1 MIFPW
6 WNNATRGERLV
17 FFSIIFF
24 AIVVRMFG
32 INTLELWHD
41 ETGSMLAANGL
52 SYVGDVPGQGFTKSD
67 LPSWNTLPN
76 VISACLFIDSGNGS
90 LYTVLLHGW
99 SILFGNAP
107 AALRSLSMIA
117 SLLTVMVAF
126 LFALRLFQSS
136 TAALA
141 TAALIASSQSFIGPS
156 VQIRSYALAV
166 LLSLVA
172 TALLFRLL
180 RSARPAP
187 WTIVLYGL
195 TAGAAVLT
203 HYSTCYI
210 LLAHPIVLMIMR
222 TPPSNILRIALGGAL
237 ALALFAIWMQF
248 AGSEGLERMRITN
261 QNYVDQVTTNP
272 GIVSFFYATTFRT
285 VLEGWLVQLLCA
297 TGNGLQYLGPPLRV
311 IAPLLVVPVMLIV
324 VAYTRSKEAVERR
337 TLCSLCVLLL
347 SSMVYATVLSMS
359 SGHTVSFQ
367 AHYAVFAAPYAALL
381 LGRSVSLLPV
391 PTDRLRPLAIVAVVA
406 LAMVVITSLFIGRA
420 TGIIAP
426 NRYQLYADRSTV
438 ALDRYRNDHVSA
450 IHSSKYAAYLFALYG
465 PPEADHLKHFVDTAY
480 NGISGLIVER
490 GGRSW
495 VVPVRPRSLEFPRSE
510 PKDGEL
516 WHLDHG
522 GPRPVIPDSVD
533 TWVPLAI
540 AQGDPSN

>member
-1 MIFPW
+1 MIFRW
-6 WNNATRGERLV
+6 WSNARRGERMV
-17 FFSIIFF
+17 FFTIVVF
-24 AIVVRMFG
+24 AIAVRMYG

-52 SYVGDVPGQGFTKSD
+52 SYWGDVPGQGFTKSD

-107 AALRSLSMIA
+107 AALRTLSAIA

-126 LFALRLFQSS
+126 SFSLRLFRSS
-136 TAALA
+136 AAALA

-172 TALLFRLL
+172 TALLFRSL

-195 TAGAAVLT
+195 AVGAAVLT
-203 HYSTCYI
+203 HYSTCYVF
-210 LLAHPIVLMIMR
+210 LAHPIVVLIMR
-222 TPPSNILRIALGGAL
+222 TSPRNILRIALGGAL
-237 ALALFAIWMQF
+237 ALALFAIWMKLG
-248 AGSEGLERMRITN
+248 GSEGLERMRITN
-261 QNYVDQVTTNP
+261 QNYVVQVTTTP

-285 VLEGWLVQLLCA
+285 VLEGWVVQLLNA
-297 TGNGLQYLGPPLRV
+297 TSNGLQYLGPPLRV
-311 IAPLLVVPVMLIV
+311 IAPLLVVPVTLTVI
-324 VAYTRSKEAVERR
+324 AFARSKDAVERR
-337 TLCSLCVLLL
+337 MLCSFCVLAI
-347 SSMVYATVLSMS
+347 SSMVYGTVLAVIT
-359 SGHTVSFQ
+359 GHTVSLQ
-367 AHYAVFAAPYAALL
+367 PHYAAFSAPYAALL
-381 LGRSVSLLPV
+381 LGRSLSLMTGV
-391 PTDRLRPLAIVAVVA
+391 KDRLRPIAIPAA
-406 LAMVVITSLFIGRA
+406 ITLVLIMIVSLIIGRP
-420 TGIIAP
+420 TGSIAP
-426 NRYQLYADRSTV
+426 NRYQLYADRSKATLERY
-438 ALDRYRNDHVSA
+438 AGDRISA
-450 IHSSKYAAYLFALYG
+450 IHSSKDAAYLFALYG
-465 PPEADHLKHFVDTAY
+465 PPEADHLEHYVDTTY
-480 NGISGLIVER
+480 DGISGLIVER

-516 WHLDHG
+516 WQLDHG
-522 GPRPVIPDSVD
+522 GPHPVIPDSVD

-540 AQGDPSN
+540 AQGDPAN